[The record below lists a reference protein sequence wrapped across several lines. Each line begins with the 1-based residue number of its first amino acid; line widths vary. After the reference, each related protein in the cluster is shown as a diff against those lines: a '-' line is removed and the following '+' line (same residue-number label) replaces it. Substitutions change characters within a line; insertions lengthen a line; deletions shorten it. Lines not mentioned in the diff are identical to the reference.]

1 MKTTDCVASNC
12 KYLKHKGRESYRCTH
27 PNIPPKKSHKKVEG
41 KQIGSLKE
49 CPKGEDDSS
58 IIGLFAKRF

>member
-1 MKTTDCVASNC
+1 MKTTDCVATNC
-12 KYLKHKGRESYRCTH
+12 IYLRHSGHGSYRCVH
-27 PNIPPKKSHKKVEG
+27 MGLSPKKTHKHIEG
-41 KQIGSLKE
+41 RQIGSLKE